1 MGHLRGKDS
10 MAAAFF
16 KSAGVHQMLGY
27 VEVTWYGYMGWGCLD
42 YFVEQPGRYTFN
54 QAFFAN
60 HHALIHRLE
69 TCFPGSNDMG
79 GSPLTIRPTA
89 LAQKLRLGR
98 QDAKGLLFDRDI
110 VAFYGDPAWQAKMA
124 NGKNNWNQ
132 KLSHKKKKFVFTINP
147 TNGSNSYEPIN
158 TNGVQRGYRPFVEF
172 FEKRIGKVQIISG
185 LEYNPV
191 ITDTFILVPSPSPG
205 HGAEKIEIIFEEKN

>member
-1 MGHLRGKDS
+1 MGHLRGQDS

-42 YFVEQPGRYTFN
+42 YFIEQPGRYTFN
-54 QAFFAN
+54 QAFLAN

-69 TCFPGSNDMG
+69 TCFPDYNNNKRKK
-79 GSPLTIRPTA
+79 SPIQQSRIA
-89 LAQKLRLGR
+89 RQLGLGKR
-98 QDAKGLLFDRDI
+98 DLHGLVFDRDI

-185 LEYNPV
+185 SEYNPV
-191 ITDTFILVPSPSPG
+191 ITDTFILVPSPNPG
-205 HGAEKIEIIFEEKN
+205 HEAERIEIIFEEKK

>member
-1 MGHLRGKDS
+1 MSPIQQSRIARQLGLGKHDL
-10 MAAAFF
+10 
-16 KSAGVHQMLGY
+16 Q
-27 VEVTWYGYMGWGCLD
+27 
-42 YFVEQPGRYTFN
+42 
-54 QAFFAN
+54 
-60 HHALIHRLE
+60 
-69 TCFPGSNDMG
+69 
-79 GSPLTIRPTA
+79 
-89 LAQKLRLGR
+89 
-98 QDAKGLLFDRDI
+98 GLVFDRDI